1 MMVLVWL
8 MDGYKYGGWMD
19 ELAYEVTNTL
29 MKMLSKKNYDHQDL
43 HLSYVLSFIA
53 RHSLAS

>member
-1 MMVLVWL
+1 
-8 MDGYKYGGWMD
+8 MD

>member
-1 MMVLVWL
+1 
-8 MDGYKYGGWMD
+8 MD

-43 HLSYVLSFIA
+43 HLSYDVLSLVT
-53 RHSLAS
+53 R